1 VVASPGSEVGILS
14 RSQGRCSA
22 LPVLGSLDRG
32 GCCVNPF
39 ADYCFFSLVLES
51 LVDFTWSRVEYCVSG
66 SEVVLYRQLGVLLCS
81 SCLTSKEFVRL

>member
-1 VVASPGSEVGILS
+1 MVASPGSEVGILS

-22 LPVLGSLDRG
+22 RPVLGSLDRG

-51 LVDFTWSRVEYCVSG
+51 LVDFSWSRVEYCVSG
-66 SEVVLYRQLGVLLCS
+66 SEVVLYSLVCYYVGY
-81 SCLTSKEFVRL
+81 SCLTYKEFVRL